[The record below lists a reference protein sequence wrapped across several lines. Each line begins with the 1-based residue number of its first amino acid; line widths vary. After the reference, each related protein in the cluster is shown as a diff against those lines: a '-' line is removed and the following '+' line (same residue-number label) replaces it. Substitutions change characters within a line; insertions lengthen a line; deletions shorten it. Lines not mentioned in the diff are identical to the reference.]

1 MSLIKYKRA
10 LLKLSGGAMSG
21 EGNILDF
28 DKLAETSLVIKKCV
42 ESGTEM
48 SVVIGGG
55 NIWRGRSSGDMDR
68 TRADHMGMA
77 ATVINSLALAQS
89 LEDVGQKAVVMSAIE
104 MKPIAELFDK
114 NKALE
119 YMKNG
124 TVVIFAAGTG
134 HPYFSTDTAGTLRAI
149 EIGADIALFSKDIDG
164 VYTDDPRKNK
174 DAVKLDEITYAEIL
188 SKGLKVIDAA
198 AAAMSMENS
207 LTTLLFAAADPE
219 NIYRAVCG
227 EKIGTI
233 VK

>member
-21 EGNILDF
+21 GDNILDF
-28 DKLAETSLVIKKCV
+28 DKLADTSRVIKKCV
-42 ESGTEM
+42 EAGTEM

-89 LEDVGQKAVVMSAIE
+89 LEDVGQRAVVMSAIE

-124 TVVIFAAGTG
+124 YVVIFAAGTG

-174 DAVKLDEITYAEIL
+174 DAVKLDEITYAQIL

-219 NIYRAVCG
+219 NIFRAVCG
-227 EKIGTI
+227 ERIGTI